1 MIAPISD
8 DQTLYFR
15 IERLY
20 ARYIRAIDDDRLEAW
35 PDFFAD
41 TCLYKIIS
49 AENHDQGLPLGII
62 HADSRAMLHDRVSSI
77 RRANIF
83 EDHRYKHFVSGIEV
97 QGLEAGVATVVANY
111 QAIRID
117 IRGNAVLFSVG
128 RYQDRIAIDRD
139 PPVFLEKLVIF
150 DNERVDTLLAI
161 PL

>member
-1 MIAPISD
+1 MD
-8 DQTLYFR
+8 ERELYFR

-41 TCLYKIIS
+41 DCRYKIIS
-49 AENHDQGLPLGII
+49 SENYDQGLPLAVIE
-62 HADSRAMLHDRVSSI
+62 ADSRAMLEDRVSSI

-83 EDHRYKHFVSGIEV
+83 EDHRYKHFVSGVEV
-97 QGLEAGVATVVANY
+97 TGVADGVATVVANY

-117 IRGNAVLFSVG
+117 IRGDAMLFSVG
-128 RYQDRIAIDRD
+128 RYLDRIAVDRD
-139 PPVFLEKLVIF
+139 PPVFLEKLAVF
-150 DNERVDTLLAI
+150 DNERVDTLLAL